1 MMKIKNI
8 KLRKEEF
15 GWIACD
21 LTNCNV
27 YEVSEIMAHF
37 LQLIYQQDDLSRNQ
51 IITNFVKEF
60 NFTEEKARLEVDK
73 VFECLEDIGWI
84 DEL

>member
-37 LQLIYQQDDLSRNQ
+37 LQLIYPLVYN
-51 IITNFVKEF
+51 IT
-60 NFTEEKARLEVDK
+60 RL
-73 VFECLEDIGWI
+73 
-84 DEL
+84 